1 MIDNFELFGLDLI
14 TLKDNQGRTGFQ
26 LAQLS
31 QRTDMINLIKR
42 KMPSIAYQG

>member
-1 MIDNFELFGLDLI
+1 MIDNFELFGLDL